1 MKTATQTHDVAY
13 DEYSYLEELT
23 DRFAKI
29 TANVTHLF
37 TTDAEGLF
45 EAYLSGFPA
54 DQRQHFNCNT
64 CRRFIETYG
73 GLVIISEDGSTMS
86 PFWAALPAD
95 PEYAQPY
102 LNMAKIVQRA
112 RVTGVFCTGEKL
124 WGTPINHDKKRGHDW
139 RHLSVVPPRHL
150 ITDHFLLNPHE
161 VAAMKKQDYQTVAR
175 ALAEFELPVLDQ
187 VVTLLKSETMYRSE
201 KVLGPAQWLRD
212 RKAERVN
219 CTRSDY
225 RENLLWRAI
234 AAAPDAF
241 CHPRSSMIGTL
252 LDDIAAG
259 MDFET
264 VSARFKA
271 KMHPIQYQRPQA
283 APAAGT
289 IAQAEK
295 LVEKM
300 GLAPALRRRFARLD
314 DLQALWSPANLP
326 ERIDGK
332 GGVFGHLKAK
342 DTNEVKPLELPP
354 VTMTWDKFARTVMPE
369 AAQIEYFAA
378 GRDAYTALVTAA
390 DPDAPPLLQWDNPDR
405 RNPVSLYLWN
415 GGSTPGE
422 FGIAGQV
429 WHKVNAITYRP
440 SMWHDPDAFAHQH
453 TGVIFIIDGAKDRR
467 RGAGLALF
475 PEILRSELHSVRSVI
490 EAHSKTGELEGREEA
505 SACGVLMSKGTD
517 WNGLLRVTTK
527 TGQVAQYKLDRWD

>member
-13 DEYSYLEELT
+13 DEYSYLDEMAGY
-23 DRFAKI
+23 FAAA
-29 TANVTHLF
+29 TTNVKHLF
-37 TTDAEGLF
+37 RTNATGLWD
-45 EAYLSGFPA
+45 AYLNAFPA
-54 DQRQHFNCNT
+54 DERQHHNCNA

-73 GLVIISEDGSTMS
+73 SLVVIREDGSTYS
-86 PFWAALPAD
+86 PFWGVAPVD
-95 PEYAQPY
+95 PLYNYAFGV
-102 LNMAKIVQRA
+102 LGAIIAKA
-112 RVTGVFCTGEKL
+112 RVTGVFASSEKVWGLPKNRDHKHNCTWHHL
-124 WGTPINHDKKRGHDW
+124 AVTPDAVLVHKDRVLTAHQAEAKA
-139 RHLSVVPPRHL
+139 V
-150 ITDHFLLNPHE
+150 
-161 VAAMKKQDYQTVAR
+161 QDYQTVLR
-175 ALAEFELPVLDQ
+175 ALVEFDLPALNQ
-187 VVTLLKSETMYRSE
+187 VVTLLESDTMYRSE
-201 KVLGPAQWLRD
+201 KVLGPAKWLRD
-212 RKAERVN
+212 RQQERSNVKGPV
-219 CTRSDY
+219 RD
-225 RENLLWRAI
+225 NLLWLAVSE
-234 AAAPDAF
+234 APDGF
-241 CHPRSSMIGTL
+241 LHPRSSMIGTL
-252 LDDIAAG
+252 LDDVAAG

-271 KMHPIQYQRPQA
+271 KMHPLQYQRPQA

-342 DTNEVKPLELPP
+342 DTNEVKPLDLPP

-453 TGVIFIIDGAKDRR
+453 TGVIFIIDGAKDHR

-490 EAHSKTGELEGREEA
+490 EAYSKTGELEGREEA